1 MTSIGNIEKKKTRGR
16 PATGAVP
23 VLVRLMPID
32 VVVVD
37 RWIAKQGA
45 EMGRPEAIRQ
55 MIRATPVGKKKP

>member
-1 MTSIGNIEKKKTRGR
+1 MVSIGNIDKKKPRGR

-45 EMGRPEAIRQ
+45 GIGRPEAIRQ
-55 MIRATPVGKKKP
+55 MIRAMPAGKKKP